1 MAKKNKLLKV
11 LITVLLLIVIF
22 IFYQYN
28 RTAPIISLSVSTDGR
43 YVVSGHVGRNADPSN
58 PIGQLVLWDIE
69 KKTKTVLSKNANAFS
84 AMFIPDSHEFMWQ
97 DDKDIIYM
105 QNVDGQVIKR
115 FEHPFTVQNH
125 RMTADKSFYL
135 SADMWNHLYKGYEN
149 DITPI
154 YTDGASIS
162 KPVDLSIVGDYFLSV
177 TAPCSAPDSP
187 VAETQLTANPIN
199 PSEYKKNSYDG
210 VILWNKN
217 TLKPVAK
224 LNGNCGSTSGL
235 ISSDGKWVITGGEN
249 VGIYMWEINNVNH
262 RLNPIKIHN
271 GNSHDGVNYYDA
283 IDSSPIAEKFKDKII
298 YLGQNAVAIA
308 FINEKDFIAI
318 GKTYINEDNY
328 NVIPLYVV
336 GDNLI
341 KDFLEIDN
349 NPTISTNYYQ
359 RNLSVSSSPKAHI
372 LVTGQAT
379 GGGINVY
386 KYHPEKMELEK
397 IWVAD

>member
-1 MAKKNKLLKV
+1 
-11 LITVLLLIVIF
+11 
-22 IFYQYN
+22 
-28 RTAPIISLSVSTDGR
+28 
-43 YVVSGHVGRNADPSN
+43 
-58 PIGQLVLWDIE
+58 
-69 KKTKTVLSKNANAFS
+69 
-84 AMFIPDSHEFMWQ
+84 FIPDSHEFMWQ

-105 QNVDGQVIKR
+105 QNTDRQVIKS
-115 FEHPFTVQNH
+115 FQHPFTLQNH
-125 RMTADKSFYL
+125 RITANKSFYL
-135 SADMWNHLYKGYEN
+135 SADMYNHLYLGQEDALK
-149 DITPI
+149 PV
-154 YTDGASIS
+154 YTDGAATS

-177 TAPCSAPDSP
+177 TPTCYGPNDP
-187 VAETQLTANPIN
+187 VAETNLTANPIN
-199 PSEYKKNSYDG
+199 PSVYKKSSYDG
-210 VILWNKN
+210 VTLWDKN

-235 ISSDGKWVITGGEN
+235 ISPDGKWVITGGEN

>member
-1 MAKKNKLLKV
+1 MVKKNKLLKV

-105 QNVDGQVIKR
+105 QNVDGQVIKS
-115 FEHPFTVQNH
+115 FQHPFTLQNH

-162 KPVDLSIVGDYFLSV
+162 KPVDLSVVGDYFLSV

-235 ISSDGKWVITGGEN
+235 ISPDGKWVITGGEN

>member
-1 MAKKNKLLKV
+1 MRKKFLIILTLIITILFFSAHAKTDPAMSV
-11 LITVLLLIVIF
+11 
-22 IFYQYN
+22 
-28 RTAPIISLSVSTDGR
+28 SVSTDGH

-105 QNVDGQVIKR
+105 QNVDGQVIKS
-115 FEHPFTVQNH
+115 FQHPFTLQNH

-135 SADMWNHLYKGYEN
+135 SADMWNHLYKGYQN

-162 KPVDLSIVGDYFLSV
+162 KPVDLSVVGDYFLSV
-177 TAPCSAPDSP
+177 TAPCSDPDSP

-224 LNGNCGSTSGL
+224 LNGNCGATNGL
-235 ISSDGKWVITGGEN
+235 ISPDGKWVITGGEN
-249 VGIYMWEINNVNH
+249 GAYYMWEINNLNN
-262 RLNPIKIHN
+262 RLSLAFQDEYIKNENIKK
-271 GNSHDGVNYYDA
+271 YDKNEVLY
-283 IDSSPIAEKFKDKII
+283 IPKEIEERGISMGK
-298 YLGQNAVAIA
+298 VAYA
-308 FINEKDFIAI
+308 FITETEFIGLGKSENKDGDGNEFASLFTI
-318 GKTYINEDNY
+318 GNPWVKG
-328 NVIPLYVV
+328 YV
-336 GDNLI
+336 
-341 KDFLEIDN
+341 EIGN
-349 NPTISTNYYQ
+349 NPSISTNYFQ
-359 RNLSVSSSPKAHI
+359 RNLSVSSSSKAHI

>member
-1 MAKKNKLLKV
+1 MRKKFLIILTLIITILFFSVHAKTDPAMSV
-11 LITVLLLIVIF
+11 
-22 IFYQYN
+22 
-28 RTAPIISLSVSTDGR
+28 SVSTDGH

-115 FEHPFTVQNH
+115 FQHPFTLQNH

-177 TAPCSAPDSP
+177 TAPCSDPDSP
-187 VAETQLTANPIN
+187 VAETKLTANPIN

-224 LNGNCGSTSGL
+224 LNGNCGATNGL
-235 ISSDGKWVITGGEN
+235 ISPDGKWVITGGEN
-249 VGIYMWEINNVNH
+249 GAYYMWEINNLNN
-262 RLNPIKIHN
+262 RLSLAFQDEYIKNENIKK
-271 GNSHDGVNYYDA
+271 YDKNEVLY
-283 IDSSPIAEKFKDKII
+283 IPKEIEERGISMGK
-298 YLGQNAVAIA
+298 VAYA
-308 FINEKDFIAI
+308 FITETEFIGLGKSENKDGDGNEFASLFTI
-318 GKTYINEDNY
+318 GNPWVKG
-328 NVIPLYVV
+328 YV
-336 GDNLI
+336 
-341 KDFLEIDN
+341 EIGN
-349 NPTISTNYYQ
+349 NPSISTNYFQ

>member
-1 MAKKNKLLKV
+1 MVKKNKLLKV

-105 QNVDGQVIKR
+105 QNVDGQVIKS
-115 FEHPFTVQNH
+115 FQHPFTLQNH

-162 KPVDLSIVGDYFLSV
+162 KPVDLSVVGDYFLSV

-187 VAETQLTANPIN
+187 VAETKLTANPIN

-235 ISSDGKWVITGGEN
+235 ISPDGKWVITGGEN

>member
-1 MAKKNKLLKV
+1 MAKKNKLLKI
-11 LITVLLLIVIF
+11 LITALLLTSVF

-28 RTAPIISLSVSTDGR
+28 RTDPVISLSVSSDGR

-105 QNVDGQVIKR
+105 QNVDGQVIKS
-115 FEHPFTVQNH
+115 FQHPFILQNH

-177 TAPCSAPDSP
+177 TAPCSDPDSP

-224 LNGNCGSTSGL
+224 LNGNCGATNGL
-235 ISSDGKWVITGGEN
+235 ISPDGKWVITGGEN
-249 VGIYMWEINNVNH
+249 GAYYMWEINNLNN
-262 RLNPIKIHN
+262 RLSLAFQDEYIKNENIKK
-271 GNSHDGVNYYDA
+271 YDKNEVLY
-283 IDSSPIAEKFKDKII
+283 IPKEIEERGISMGK
-298 YLGQNAVAIA
+298 VAYA
-308 FINEKDFIAI
+308 FITETEFIGLGKSENKDGDGNEFASLFTI
-318 GKTYINEDNY
+318 GNPWVKG
-328 NVIPLYVV
+328 YV
-336 GDNLI
+336 
-341 KDFLEIDN
+341 EIGN
-349 NPTISTNYYQ
+349 NPSISTNYFQ

>member
-1 MAKKNKLLKV
+1 MRKKFLIILTLIITILFFSVHAKTDPAMSV
-11 LITVLLLIVIF
+11 
-22 IFYQYN
+22 
-28 RTAPIISLSVSTDGR
+28 SVSTDGH
-43 YVVSGHVGRNADPSN
+43 YVVSGHVGRNTDPSN

-162 KPVDLSIVGDYFLSV
+162 KPVDLSVVGDYFLSV

-224 LNGNCGSTSGL
+224 LNGNCGATNGL
-235 ISSDGKWVITGGEN
+235 ISPDGKWVITGGEN
-249 VGIYMWEINNVNH
+249 GAYYMWEINNLNN
-262 RLNPIKIHN
+262 RLSLAFQDEYIKNENIKK
-271 GNSHDGVNYYDA
+271 YDKNEVLY
-283 IDSSPIAEKFKDKII
+283 IPKEIEERGISMGK
-298 YLGQNAVAIA
+298 VAYA
-308 FINEKDFIAI
+308 FITETEFIGLGKSENKDGDGNEFASLFTI
-318 GKTYINEDNY
+318 GNPWVKG
-328 NVIPLYVV
+328 YV
-336 GDNLI
+336 
-341 KDFLEIDN
+341 EIGN
-349 NPTISTNYYQ
+349 NPSISTNYFQ

>member
-1 MAKKNKLLKV
+1 MRKKFLIILTLIITILFFSAHAKTDPAMSV
-11 LITVLLLIVIF
+11 
-22 IFYQYN
+22 
-28 RTAPIISLSVSTDGR
+28 SVSTDGH

-162 KPVDLSIVGDYFLSV
+162 KPVDLSVVGDYFLSV

-224 LNGNCGSTSGL
+224 LNGNCGATNGL
-235 ISSDGKWVITGGEN
+235 ISPDGKWVITGGEN
-249 VGIYMWEINNVNH
+249 GAYYMWEINNLNN
-262 RLNPIKIHN
+262 RLSLAFQDEYIKNENIKK
-271 GNSHDGVNYYDA
+271 YDKNEVLY
-283 IDSSPIAEKFKDKII
+283 IPKEIEERGISMGK
-298 YLGQNAVAIA
+298 VAYA
-308 FINEKDFIAI
+308 FITETEFIGLGKSENKDGDGNEFASLFTI
-318 GKTYINEDNY
+318 GNPWVKG
-328 NVIPLYVV
+328 YV
-336 GDNLI
+336 
-341 KDFLEIDN
+341 EIGN
-349 NPTISTNYYQ
+349 NPSISTNYFQ
-359 RNLSVSSSPKAHI
+359 RNLSVSSSSKAHI

>member
-1 MAKKNKLLKV
+1 
-11 LITVLLLIVIF
+11 
-22 IFYQYN
+22 
-28 RTAPIISLSVSTDGR
+28 
-43 YVVSGHVGRNADPSN
+43 
-58 PIGQLVLWDIE
+58 
-69 KKTKTVLSKNANAFS
+69 
-84 AMFIPDSHEFMWQ
+84 MFIPDSHEFMWQ

-105 QNVDGQVIKR
+105 QNVDGQVIKS
-115 FEHPFTVQNH
+115 FQHPFTVQNH

-135 SADMWNHLYKGYEN
+135 SADMWNHLYKGYQN

-177 TAPCSAPDSP
+177 TAPCSDPDSP
-187 VAETQLTANPIN
+187 VAETKLTANPIN

-235 ISSDGKWVITGGEN
+235 ISPDGKWVIAGGEN
-249 VGIYMWEINNVNH
+249 LKNYMWSIDNFNQ
-262 RLNPIKIHN
+262 RLELEHV
-271 GNSHDGVNYYDA
+271 D
-283 IDSSPIAEKFKDKII
+283 DSII
-298 YLGQNAVAIA
+298 YREPPEPNKKSPVPVPSKYGSKQITLNHTVVIS
-308 FINEKDFIAI
+308 FLSEKDFVLFN
-318 GKTYINEDNY
+318 KTNADELVPVYT
-328 NVIPLYVV
+328 V
-336 GDNLI
+336 GDPLI
-341 KDFLEIDN
+341 KGYVETGK
-349 NPTISTNYYQ
+349 PYVSTDYFQ

>member
-1 MAKKNKLLKV
+1 MAKKNKLLKI
-11 LITVLLLIVIF
+11 LITALLLTSVF

-28 RTAPIISLSVSTDGR
+28 RTDPVISLSVSSDGR

-105 QNVDGQVIKR
+105 QNVDGQVIKS
-115 FEHPFTVQNH
+115 FQHPFTLQNH

-177 TAPCSAPDSP
+177 TAPCSDPDSP

-224 LNGNCGSTSGL
+224 LNGNCGATNGL
-235 ISSDGKWVITGGEN
+235 ISPDGKWVITGGEN
-249 VGIYMWEINNVNH
+249 GAYYMWEINNLNN
-262 RLNPIKIHN
+262 RLSLAFQDEYIKNENIKK
-271 GNSHDGVNYYDA
+271 YDKNEVLY
-283 IDSSPIAEKFKDKII
+283 IPKEIEERGISMGK
-298 YLGQNAVAIA
+298 VAYA
-308 FINEKDFIAI
+308 FITETEFIGLGKSENKDGDGNEFASLFTI
-318 GKTYINEDNY
+318 GNPWVKG
-328 NVIPLYVV
+328 YV
-336 GDNLI
+336 
-341 KDFLEIDN
+341 EIGN
-349 NPTISTNYYQ
+349 NPSISTNYFQ

>member
-1 MAKKNKLLKV
+1 MRKKFLIILTLIITILFFSVHAKTDPAMSV
-11 LITVLLLIVIF
+11 
-22 IFYQYN
+22 
-28 RTAPIISLSVSTDGR
+28 SVSTDGH

-105 QNVDGQVIKR
+105 QNVDGQVIKS
-115 FEHPFTVQNH
+115 FQHPFTLQNH

-135 SADMWNHLYKGYEN
+135 SADMWNHLYKGYQN

-162 KPVDLSIVGDYFLSV
+162 KPVDLSVVGDYFLSV

-224 LNGNCGSTSGL
+224 LNGNCGATNGL
-235 ISSDGKWVITGGEN
+235 ISPDGKWVITGGEN
-249 VGIYMWEINNVNH
+249 GAYYMWEINNLNN
-262 RLNPIKIHN
+262 RLSLAFQDEYIKNENIKK
-271 GNSHDGVNYYDA
+271 YDKNEVLY
-283 IDSSPIAEKFKDKII
+283 IPKEIEERGISMGK
-298 YLGQNAVAIA
+298 VAYA
-308 FINEKDFIAI
+308 FITETEFIGLGKSENKDGDGNEFASLFTI
-318 GKTYINEDNY
+318 GNPWVKG
-328 NVIPLYVV
+328 YV
-336 GDNLI
+336 
-341 KDFLEIDN
+341 EIGN
-349 NPTISTNYYQ
+349 NPSISTNYFQ

>member
-1 MAKKNKLLKV
+1 MAKKNKLLKI
-11 LITVLLLIVIF
+11 LITALLLTSVF

-28 RTAPIISLSVSTDGR
+28 RTDPVISLSVSSDGR

-105 QNVDGQVIKR
+105 QNVDGQVIKS
-115 FEHPFTVQNH
+115 FQHPFTLQNH

-177 TAPCSAPDSP
+177 TAPCSDPDSP

-224 LNGNCGSTSGL
+224 LNGNCGATNGL
-235 ISSDGKWVITGGEN
+235 ISPDGKWVITGGEN
-249 VGIYMWEINNVNH
+249 GAYYMWEINNLNN
-262 RLNPIKIHN
+262 RLSLAFQDEYIKNENIKK
-271 GNSHDGVNYYDA
+271 YDKNEVLY
-283 IDSSPIAEKFKDKII
+283 IPKEIEERGISMGK
-298 YLGQNAVAIA
+298 VAYA
-308 FINEKDFIAI
+308 FITETEFIGLGKSENKDGDGNEFASLFTI
-318 GKTYINEDNY
+318 GNPWVKG
-328 NVIPLYVV
+328 YV
-336 GDNLI
+336 
-341 KDFLEIDN
+341 EIGN
-349 NPTISTNYYQ
+349 NPSISTNYFQ

-379 GGGINVY
+379 GGGSNVY

>member
-1 MAKKNKLLKV
+1 MVKKNKLLKV

-105 QNVDGQVIKR
+105 QNVDGQVIKS
-115 FEHPFTVQNH
+115 FQHPFTLQNH

-177 TAPCSAPDSP
+177 TAPCSDPDSP

-224 LNGNCGSTSGL
+224 LNGNCGATNGL
-235 ISSDGKWVITGGEN
+235 ISPDGKWVITGGEN
-249 VGIYMWEINNVNH
+249 GAYYMWEINNLNN
-262 RLNPIKIHN
+262 RLSLAFQDEYIKNENIKK
-271 GNSHDGVNYYDA
+271 YDKNEVLY
-283 IDSSPIAEKFKDKII
+283 IPKEIEERGISMGK
-298 YLGQNAVAIA
+298 VAYA
-308 FINEKDFIAI
+308 FITETEFIGLGKSENKDGDGNEFASLFTI
-318 GKTYINEDNY
+318 GNPWVKG
-328 NVIPLYVV
+328 YV
-336 GDNLI
+336 
-341 KDFLEIDN
+341 EIGN
-349 NPTISTNYYQ
+349 NPSISTNYFQ

>member
-1 MAKKNKLLKV
+1 MRKKFLIILTLIITILFFSAHAKTDPAMSV
-11 LITVLLLIVIF
+11 
-22 IFYQYN
+22 
-28 RTAPIISLSVSTDGR
+28 SVSTDGH

-84 AMFIPDSHEFMWQ
+84 AIFIPDSHEFMWQ
-97 DDKDIIYM
+97 DDKDIIHM

-177 TAPCSAPDSP
+177 TAPCSDPDSP

-210 VILWNKN
+210 VTLWDKN

-224 LNGNCGSTSGL
+224 LNGNCGATNGL
-235 ISSDGKWVITGGEN
+235 LSPDGKWVITGGEN
-249 VGIYMWEINNVNH
+249 GAYYMWEINNLNN
-262 RLNPIKIHN
+262 RLSLAFQDEYIKNENIKEYDKNEVLYIPKEIEERGISMGKVAYAFVTKTEFIGLGKSENKDGDGNEFASLFTIGNPWVK
-271 GNSHDGVNYYDA
+271 GYV
-283 IDSSPIAEKFKDKII
+283 E
-298 YLGQNAVAIA
+298 
-308 FINEKDFIAI
+308 I
-318 GKTYINEDNY
+318 G
-328 NVIPLYVV
+328 
-336 GDNLI
+336 
-341 KDFLEIDN
+341 N
-349 NPTISTNYYQ
+349 NPSISTNYFQ

-397 IWVAD
+397 IWGAD

>member
-1 MAKKNKLLKV
+1 MRKKFLIILTLIITILFFSAHAKTDPAMSV
-11 LITVLLLIVIF
+11 
-22 IFYQYN
+22 
-28 RTAPIISLSVSTDGR
+28 SVSTDGH

-105 QNVDGQVIKR
+105 QNVDGQVIKS
-115 FEHPFTVQNH
+115 FQHPFTLQNH

-162 KPVDLSIVGDYFLSV
+162 KPVDLSVVGDYFLSV

-224 LNGNCGSTSGL
+224 LNGNCGATNGL
-235 ISSDGKWVITGGEN
+235 ISPDGKWVITGGEN
-249 VGIYMWEINNVNH
+249 GAYYMWEINNLNN
-262 RLNPIKIHN
+262 RLSLAFQDEYIKNENIKK
-271 GNSHDGVNYYDA
+271 YDKNEVLY
-283 IDSSPIAEKFKDKII
+283 IPKEIEERGISMGK
-298 YLGQNAVAIA
+298 VAYA
-308 FINEKDFIAI
+308 FITETEFIGLGKSENKDGDGNEFASLFTI
-318 GKTYINEDNY
+318 GNPWVKG
-328 NVIPLYVV
+328 YV
-336 GDNLI
+336 
-341 KDFLEIDN
+341 EIGN
-349 NPTISTNYYQ
+349 NPSISTNYFQ

>member
-1 MAKKNKLLKV
+1 MRKKFLIILTLIITILFFSVHAKTDPAMSV
-11 LITVLLLIVIF
+11 
-22 IFYQYN
+22 
-28 RTAPIISLSVSTDGR
+28 SVSTDGH

-105 QNVDGQVIKR
+105 QNVDGQVIKS
-115 FEHPFTVQNH
+115 FQHPFTLQNH

-177 TAPCSAPDSP
+177 TAPCSDPDSP

-224 LNGNCGSTSGL
+224 LNGNCGATNGL
-235 ISSDGKWVITGGEN
+235 ISPDGKWVITGGEN
-249 VGIYMWEINNVNH
+249 GAYYMWEINNLNN
-262 RLNPIKIHN
+262 RLSLAFQDEYIKNENIKK
-271 GNSHDGVNYYDA
+271 YDKNEVLY
-283 IDSSPIAEKFKDKII
+283 IPKEIEERGISMGK
-298 YLGQNAVAIA
+298 VAYA
-308 FINEKDFIAI
+308 FITETEFIGLGKSENKDGDGNEFASLFTI
-318 GKTYINEDNY
+318 GNPWVKG
-328 NVIPLYVV
+328 YV
-336 GDNLI
+336 
-341 KDFLEIDN
+341 EIGN
-349 NPTISTNYYQ
+349 NPSISTNYFQ

>member
-1 MAKKNKLLKV
+1 MRKKFLIILTLIITILFFSVHAKTDPAMSV
-11 LITVLLLIVIF
+11 
-22 IFYQYN
+22 
-28 RTAPIISLSVSTDGR
+28 SVSTDGY

-177 TAPCSAPDSP
+177 TAPCSDPDSP
-187 VAETQLTANPIN
+187 VAETKLTANPIN

-224 LNGNCGSTSGL
+224 LNGNCGATNGL
-235 ISSDGKWVITGGEN
+235 ISPDGKWVITGGEN
-249 VGIYMWEINNVNH
+249 GAYYMWEINNLNN
-262 RLNPIKIHN
+262 RLSLAFQDEYIKNENIKK
-271 GNSHDGVNYYDA
+271 YDKNEVLY
-283 IDSSPIAEKFKDKII
+283 IPKEIEERGISMGK
-298 YLGQNAVAIA
+298 VAYA
-308 FINEKDFIAI
+308 FITETEFIGLGKSENKDGDGNEFASLFTI
-318 GKTYINEDNY
+318 GNPWVKG
-328 NVIPLYVV
+328 YV
-336 GDNLI
+336 
-341 KDFLEIDN
+341 EIGN
-349 NPTISTNYYQ
+349 NPSISTNYFQ
-359 RNLSVSSSPKAHI
+359 RNLSVSSSSKAHI

>member
-1 MAKKNKLLKV
+1 MRKKFLIILTLIITILFFSVHAKTDPAMSV
-11 LITVLLLIVIF
+11 
-22 IFYQYN
+22 
-28 RTAPIISLSVSTDGR
+28 SVSTDGH

-105 QNVDGQVIKR
+105 QNVDGQVIKS
-115 FEHPFTVQNH
+115 FQHPFTLQNH

-162 KPVDLSIVGDYFLSV
+162 KPVDLSVVGDYFLSV
-177 TAPCSAPDSP
+177 TAPCSDPDSP

-224 LNGNCGSTSGL
+224 LNGNCGATNGL
-235 ISSDGKWVITGGEN
+235 ISPDGKWVITGGEN
-249 VGIYMWEINNVNH
+249 GAYYMWEINNLNN
-262 RLNPIKIHN
+262 RLSLAFQDEYIKNENIKK
-271 GNSHDGVNYYDA
+271 YDKNEVLY
-283 IDSSPIAEKFKDKII
+283 IPKEIEERGISMGK
-298 YLGQNAVAIA
+298 VAYA
-308 FINEKDFIAI
+308 FITETEFIGLGKSENKDGDGNEFASLFTI
-318 GKTYINEDNY
+318 GNPWVKG
-328 NVIPLYVV
+328 YV
-336 GDNLI
+336 
-341 KDFLEIDN
+341 EIGN
-349 NPTISTNYYQ
+349 NPSISTNYFQ

>member
-1 MAKKNKLLKV
+1 MRKKFLIILTLIITILFFSAHAKTDPAMSV
-11 LITVLLLIVIF
+11 
-22 IFYQYN
+22 
-28 RTAPIISLSVSTDGR
+28 SVSTDGH

-162 KPVDLSIVGDYFLSV
+162 KPVDLSVVGDYFLSV

-224 LNGNCGSTSGL
+224 LNGNCGATNGL
-235 ISSDGKWVITGGEN
+235 ISPDGKWVITGGEN
-249 VGIYMWEINNVNH
+249 GAYYMWEINNLNN
-262 RLNPIKIHN
+262 RLSLAFQDEYIKNENIKK
-271 GNSHDGVNYYDA
+271 YDKNEVLY
-283 IDSSPIAEKFKDKII
+283 IPKEIEERGISMGK
-298 YLGQNAVAIA
+298 VAYA
-308 FINEKDFIAI
+308 FITETEFIGLGKSENKDGDGNEFASLFTI
-318 GKTYINEDNY
+318 GNPWVKG
-328 NVIPLYVV
+328 YV
-336 GDNLI
+336 
-341 KDFLEIDN
+341 EIGN
-349 NPTISTNYYQ
+349 NPSISTNYFQ

-379 GGGINVY
+379 DGGINVY
-386 KYHPEKMELEK
+386 KYHPQKMKLEK

>member
-11 LITVLLLIVIF
+11 LITVLLLIAIF

-43 YVVSGHVGRNADPSN
+43 YIVSGHVGRNADPSN

-105 QNVDGQVIKR
+105 QNIDGKVITH
-115 FEHPFTVQNH
+115 FQHPFTVQNH
-125 RMTADKSFYL
+125 RITADKSFYL
-135 SADMWNHLYKGYEN
+135 SADMWNHLYKGYQN

-177 TAPCSAPDSP
+177 TAPCSDPDSP
-187 VAETQLTANPIN
+187 VAETKLTANPIN

-224 LNGNCGSTSGL
+224 LNGNCGATNGL
-235 ISSDGKWVITGGEN
+235 ISPDGKWVITGGEN
-249 VGIYMWEINNVNH
+249 GAYYMWEINNLNN
-262 RLNPIKIHN
+262 RLSLAFQDEYIKNENIKK
-271 GNSHDGVNYYDA
+271 YDKNEVLY
-283 IDSSPIAEKFKDKII
+283 IPKEIEERGISMGK
-298 YLGQNAVAIA
+298 VAYA
-308 FINEKDFIAI
+308 FITETEFIGLGKSENKDGDGNEFASLFTI
-318 GKTYINEDNY
+318 GNPWVKG
-328 NVIPLYVV
+328 YV
-336 GDNLI
+336 
-341 KDFLEIDN
+341 EIGN
-349 NPTISTNYYQ
+349 NPSISTNYFQ
-359 RNLSVSSSPKAHI
+359 RNLSVSSSSKAHI

>member
-1 MAKKNKLLKV
+1 MRKKFLIILTLIITILFFSAHAKTDPAMSV
-11 LITVLLLIVIF
+11 
-22 IFYQYN
+22 
-28 RTAPIISLSVSTDGR
+28 SVSTDGH

-105 QNVDGQVIKR
+105 QNVDGQVIKS
-115 FEHPFTVQNH
+115 FQHPFTLQNH

-177 TAPCSAPDSP
+177 TAPCSDPDSP
-187 VAETQLTANPIN
+187 VAETKLTANPIN

-224 LNGNCGSTSGL
+224 LNGNCGATNGL
-235 ISSDGKWVITGGEN
+235 ISPDGKWVITGGEN
-249 VGIYMWEINNVNH
+249 GAYYMWEINNLNN
-262 RLNPIKIHN
+262 RLSLAFQDEYIKNENIKK
-271 GNSHDGVNYYDA
+271 YDKNEVLY
-283 IDSSPIAEKFKDKII
+283 IPKEIEERGISMGK
-298 YLGQNAVAIA
+298 VAYA
-308 FINEKDFIAI
+308 FITETEFIGLGKSENKDGDGNEFASLFTI
-318 GKTYINEDNY
+318 GNPWVKG
-328 NVIPLYVV
+328 YV
-336 GDNLI
+336 
-341 KDFLEIDN
+341 EIGN
-349 NPTISTNYYQ
+349 NPSISTNYFQ

>member
-1 MAKKNKLLKV
+1 MRKKFLIILTLIITILFFSVHAKTDPAMSV
-11 LITVLLLIVIF
+11 
-22 IFYQYN
+22 
-28 RTAPIISLSVSTDGR
+28 SVSTDGH

-105 QNVDGQVIKR
+105 QNVDGQVIKS
-115 FEHPFTVQNH
+115 FQHPFTLQNH

-162 KPVDLSIVGDYFLSV
+162 KPVDLSVVGDYFLSV

-224 LNGNCGSTSGL
+224 LNGNCGATNGL
-235 ISSDGKWVITGGEN
+235 ISPDGKWVITGGEN
-249 VGIYMWEINNVNH
+249 GAYYMWEINNLNN
-262 RLNPIKIHN
+262 RLSLAFQDEYIKNENIKK
-271 GNSHDGVNYYDA
+271 YDKNEVLY
-283 IDSSPIAEKFKDKII
+283 IPKEIEERGISMGK
-298 YLGQNAVAIA
+298 VAYA
-308 FINEKDFIAI
+308 FITETEFIGLGKSENKDGDGNEFASLFTI
-318 GKTYINEDNY
+318 GNPWVKG
-328 NVIPLYVV
+328 YV
-336 GDNLI
+336 
-341 KDFLEIDN
+341 EIGN
-349 NPTISTNYYQ
+349 NPSISTNYFQ

>member
-1 MAKKNKLLKV
+1 
-11 LITVLLLIVIF
+11 
-22 IFYQYN
+22 
-28 RTAPIISLSVSTDGR
+28 
-43 YVVSGHVGRNADPSN
+43 
-58 PIGQLVLWDIE
+58 
-69 KKTKTVLSKNANAFS
+69 
-84 AMFIPDSHEFMWQ
+84 
-97 DDKDIIYM
+97 M

-162 KPVDLSIVGDYFLSV
+162 KPVDLSVVGDYFLSV

-224 LNGNCGSTSGL
+224 LNGNCGATNGL
-235 ISSDGKWVITGGEN
+235 ISPDGKWVITGGEN
-249 VGIYMWEINNVNH
+249 GAYYMWEINNLNN
-262 RLNPIKIHN
+262 RLSLAFQDEYIKNENIKK
-271 GNSHDGVNYYDA
+271 YDKNEVLY
-283 IDSSPIAEKFKDKII
+283 IPKEIEERGISMGK
-298 YLGQNAVAIA
+298 VAYA
-308 FINEKDFIAI
+308 FITETEFIGLGKSENKDGDGNEFASLFTI
-318 GKTYINEDNY
+318 GNPWVKG
-328 NVIPLYVV
+328 YV
-336 GDNLI
+336 
-341 KDFLEIDN
+341 EIGN
-349 NPTISTNYYQ
+349 NPSISTNYFQ